1 MRQKQYRV
9 ILSYIVKQ
17 DSAIYALS
25 VISSDCIA
33 PAGPE
38 CYKIHMAISSI
49 DELSQYIELSNSERK
64 WNPEGESTL
73 PILISDHLIP
83 MLNNPAIRKQFVPDA
98 AENEDRECTL
108 DPQMERE
115 HQGTSRLIHRY
126 RNRAAFITT
135 DRCFSYCRH
144 CFRRRIAGSEL
155 GAADDK
161 AITEAA
167 AYVASHPE
175 IKEILLTGGDMFTL
189 SDERINQLLSAFR
202 EKCPSVILRLCTRAV
217 AVYPERFTDNLM
229 EIIRKNLRKGAP
241 FYLMTQ
247 FNHPDELTDDA
258 VEAVARF
265 VDIGIPA
272 MNQSVLLK
280 GVNDDAAILEKL
292 SEKLL
297 LARIKPYYLF
307 QGDPVRGTGHLR
319 TTVSE
324 GLKIEKELR
333 KRVSG
338 LGMPQYTI
346 DLPQGGGK
354 VILTHSYLVCIDE
367 KRDKYVFETPD
378 GETRTYPD

>member
-1 MRQKQYRV
+1 
-9 ILSYIVKQ
+9 
-17 DSAIYALS
+17 
-25 VISSDCIA
+25 
-33 PAGPE
+33 
-38 CYKIHMAISSI
+38 
-49 DELSQYIELSNSERK
+49 
-64 WNPEGESTL
+64 
-73 PILISDHLIP
+73 
-83 MLNNPAIRKQFVPDA
+83 
-98 AENEDRECTL
+98 
-108 DPQMERE
+108 
-115 HQGTSRLIHRY
+115 
-126 RNRAAFITT
+126 
-135 DRCFSYCRH
+135 
-144 CFRRRIAGSEL
+144 
-155 GAADDK
+155 
-161 AITEAA
+161 
-167 AYVASHPE
+167 
-175 IKEILLTGGDMFTL
+175 MFTL

-202 EKCPSVILRLCTRAV
+202 EKCPSVILRLCTRAA

-247 FNHPDELTDDA
+247 FNHPDELTDNA